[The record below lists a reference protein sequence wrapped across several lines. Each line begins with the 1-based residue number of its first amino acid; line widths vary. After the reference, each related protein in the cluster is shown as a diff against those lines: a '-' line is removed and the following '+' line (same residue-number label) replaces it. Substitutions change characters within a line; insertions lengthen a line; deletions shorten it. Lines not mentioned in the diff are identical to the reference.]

1 MDIEITRGSEEPS
14 QGSSQASVVPIR
26 EGVAIK
32 GQGKNRDGLTAKQE
46 AFAQAVAN
54 GSTLSDAYRSAYDCG
69 ESSMATVNNSAHG
82 LAKRPHIAARINE
95 ITAQKREARSLDSAA
110 MLSFIRERLLLE
122 AQNTQS
128 KPADRLKALELMGK
142 LSDVGAFRERI
153 VEEQVDTKS
162 ALELE
167 REIKRKLEKILAA

>member
-1 MDIEITRGSEEPS
+1 MDIEITRGNREPS
-14 QGSSQASVVPIR
+14 KGEPAASVVPIR

-54 GSTLSDAYRSAYDCG
+54 GLSLSDAYRAAYDCAG
-69 ESSMATVNNSAHG
+69 SSVATVNTRGHE
-82 LAKRPHIAARINE
+82 LAKRSEIAGRIE
-95 ITAQKREARSLDSAA
+95 ELVAQKREARSLDSAA

-122 AQNTQS
+122 AQNTHS